1 MAALSVVFLAWFSM
15 KFYMDTSNDSETEA
29 YVAFGT
35 EYRALVDLPGI
46 KEARVFEPEPAKVYL
61 WERD

>member
-1 MAALSVVFLAWFSM
+1 MGAEVM
-15 KFYMDTSNDSETEA
+15 IK
-29 YVAFGT
+29 GI
-35 EYRALVDLPGI
+35 LPGI